1 MADQPC
7 ISKRSVHDRSAAT
20 AEPPSA
26 VTNSPT
32 NRIVL
37 AMGYSD
43 LLRPPHSIGPA
54 PRERAG
60 QASRVAADADR
71 HAHALGRWPSEAQR
85 QQPAV
90 RTARGSANASIFRGL
105 VFCWSNQ

>member
-26 VTNSPT
+26 VANSPT

-43 LLRPPHSIGPA
+43 LLRLPHFIGA
-54 PRERAG
+54 ATGERAR

-71 HAHALGRWPSEAQR
+71 RAPAFGRWPSEPQHAPLASDR
-85 QQPAV
+85 Q
-90 RTARGSANASIFRGL
+90 NGL
-105 VFCWSNQ
+105 WVCER